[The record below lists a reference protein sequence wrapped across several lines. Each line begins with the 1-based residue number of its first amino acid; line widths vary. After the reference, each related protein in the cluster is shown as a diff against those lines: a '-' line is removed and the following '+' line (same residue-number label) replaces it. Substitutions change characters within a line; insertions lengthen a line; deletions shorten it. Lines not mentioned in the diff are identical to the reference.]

1 MTKQELIQGIEDMQ
15 AGLNDVDAA
24 FRPKLQEKIEEFK
37 KKLAQIEAEETMQ
50 MLSSTTSKPVPAP
63 VSTAMPSTEPKSN
76 SNDEYGVQQIVQMMQ
91 ALMSE
96 PNGGGSVDS
105 VQVRNLIKTYLENDK
120 VQLNELDQRVID
132 FIKQNQ
138 KVTLE
143 LPAFGMNIEMS
154 KADSKIPNIY
164 SIIDDVLAGN
174 NVYLI
179 GEAGG
184 GKTYTAETVAQLE
197 IFLF

>member
-37 KKLAQIEAEETMQ
+37 KQLAQIEAEETMQ

-63 VSTAMPSTEPKSN
+63 VSTAMPSNEPMSTT
-76 SNDEYGVQQIVQMMQ
+76 NDEYGVQQIVQMMQ

-105 VQVRNLIKTYLENDK
+105 VEVRNLIKTYLEKDK
-120 VQLNELDQRVID
+120 VKLNELDQRVID
-132 FIKQNQ
+132 FIMQN
-138 KVTLE
+138 K
-143 LPAFGMNIEMS
+143 
-154 KADSKIPNIY
+154 
-164 SIIDDVLAGN
+164 
-174 NVYLI
+174 
-179 GEAGG
+179 
-184 GKTYTAETVAQLE
+184 
-197 IFLF
+197 